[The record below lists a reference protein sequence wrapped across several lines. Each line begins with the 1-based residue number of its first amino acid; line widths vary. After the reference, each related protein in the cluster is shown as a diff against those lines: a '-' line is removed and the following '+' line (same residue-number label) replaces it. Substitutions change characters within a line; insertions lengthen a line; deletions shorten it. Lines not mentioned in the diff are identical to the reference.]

1 MQPPF
6 HHALLEAIA
15 VSGES
20 LKAPAVPIRTAI
32 NSAAQMARKQS
43 ASAHACIE
51 AKRSGAIPVLGVT
64 AKRRSFQRWRHV
76 ESRCAPLTKAA
87 TPTSDKVLT
96 PRRAGNRVKH
106 VNAVTGSGPRS
117 GRRKS
122 SSWWR
127 PLGGQPAKVADRG
140 PLGVARKLCGAIVG
154 ESRRMCAEATATG
167 ADVLRALLKGVPS
180 GVPRVGKSAP
190 SPSREPS
197 GTRCKRWR
205 HGVLSI
211 EGTVV
216 GFTHAGHRF
225 GS

>member
-1 MQPPF
+1 
-6 HHALLEAIA
+6 
-15 VSGES
+15 

-43 ASAHACIE
+43 ASALACIE
-51 AKRSGAIPVLGVT
+51 AKRAKRSGAIPVLGVT

-96 PRRAGNRVKH
+96 LRRAGNRVKH

-127 PLGGQPAKVADRG
+127 PLGGQPAKVANRG

-167 ADVLRALLKGVPS
+167 ADVWRALLKGAPN
-180 GVPRVGKSAP
+180 GVPRFGNVP
-190 SPSREPS
+190 SPSLDLPC
-197 GTRCKRWR
+197 TRGKRWR
-205 HGVLSI
+205 CGVLGI
-211 EGTVV
+211 EGTD
-216 GFTHAGHRF
+216 GHI
-225 GS
+225 SL